1 MLEKEEIKE
10 LIEEIKRG
18 VEDTAIGSI
27 SRIDFKDYASY
38 KADIE
43 NELQQLNLLDKI
55 EIEYNFMGIS
65 IKYKRA

>member
-27 SRIDFKDYASY
+27 SRIDFKDYASH

-43 NELQQLNLLDKI
+43 NELQQLNLFDKI

>member
-18 VEDTAIGSI
+18 VEDTAIDSI
-27 SRIDFKDYASY
+27 SRIDFKDYASH
-38 KADIE
+38 KTDIE